1 MPTTITG
8 EAHVAYT
15 VKDVSNLYD
24 GRTIVM
30 KQLVPMGANGI
41 GLSQLKPPNPGV
53 LCGIDSINV
62 SVEDGVAAIE
72 WTFRTQFDD
81 SSGGGGGAGGRGTS
95 PVYELEGSTSQ
106 EPITSHPNYADLF
119 NKYNGKERDGSVE
132 WGMTDPGTGAGATG
146 LASGGGGALS
156 PMYGVTDYMAAN
168 AVYKV
173 TEYYRTIGAIPG
185 DLVSKCGKIDDAE
198 DLDASGVKGRWLR
211 SGASVRQMGDSFQV
225 TKMWMASQS
234 DKNLWKSEIYGA
246 EGQPGDERQ

>member
-132 WGMTDPGTGAGATG
+132 WGMTDPDAGAGATG

-234 DKNLWKSEIYGA
+234 DKNLWKSEIYG
-246 EGQPGDERQ
+246 

>member
-1 MPTTITG
+1 MPVTRITG
-8 EAHVAYT
+8 TDPVPYT

-30 KQLVPMGANGI
+30 KQLVPTDGSGAI
-41 GLSQLKPPNPGV
+41 GLSQLTPPDPGV
-53 LCGIDSINV
+53 PCGIDSINV

-81 SSGGGGGAGGRGTS
+81 DSGGDGGGGGGTS

-119 NKYNGKERDGSVE
+119 NKYNGKEQDGSVV
-132 WGMTDPGTGAGATG
+132 WGMKDPDGGAGATG
-146 LASGGGGALS
+146 LASGGGEALS

-173 TEYYRTIGAIPG
+173 TEFYRTISAIPG
-185 DLVSKCGKIDDAE
+185 DLVSMCGKINDAE
-198 DLDASGVKGRWLR
+198 GLDASGVAGRWLR

-234 DKNLWKSEIYGA
+234 EKNLWKDEIYG
-246 EGQPGDERQ
+246 

>member
-1 MPTTITG
+1 MPVKKITG
-8 EAHVAYT
+8 AAHIPYV

-30 KQLVPMGANGI
+30 KQLVPTDGSGAI
-41 GLSQLKPPNPGV
+41 GLSQLAPPDPGV
-53 LCGIDSINV
+53 PCGIDSINV

-81 SSGGGGGAGGRGTS
+81 PSGGGGGGAGGGTS

-119 NKYNGKERDGSVE
+119 NKYNGKEQDGSVV
-132 WGMTDPGTGAGATG
+132 WAMKDPDGGAGATG
-146 LASGGGGALS
+146 LASGGGEALS

-185 DLVSKCGKIDDAE
+185 DLVSMCGKINDAE
-198 DLDASGVKGRWLR
+198 GLDASGVAGRWLR

-234 DKNLWKSEIYGA
+234 EKNLWKSEIYG
-246 EGQPGDERQ
+246 